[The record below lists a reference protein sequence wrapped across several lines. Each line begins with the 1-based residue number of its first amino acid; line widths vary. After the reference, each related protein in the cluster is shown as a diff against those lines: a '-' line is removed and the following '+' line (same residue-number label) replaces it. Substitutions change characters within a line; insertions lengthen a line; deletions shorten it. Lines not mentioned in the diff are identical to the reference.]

1 MLHQYF
7 LKTSANFLKIY
18 FFKICCFF
26 TTLSFFNKF
35 NSNNCQMEFLLTLAS
50 FSIWLYLLFFYSNKK
65 FSFQDLFWTN
75 KMVFENELIKKKNQV
90 DNLCII
96 IPARNEELYIPETL
110 RSISNLNFSKKSVLI
125 IDDNSTDDTVKISK
139 NILNKKKIQ
148 NFILKG
154 KTLPKGWSGKV
165 WALKQG
171 IDFLKKKKIFILFI
185 FRFRHKIR
193 KKCC

>member
-1 MLHQYF
+1 
-7 LKTSANFLKIY
+7 
-18 FFKICCFF
+18 
-26 TTLSFFNKF
+26 
-35 NSNNCQMEFLLTLAS
+35 MEFLLTLTS

-110 RSISNLNFSKKSVLI
+110 RSISNLTYSKINVLI

-139 NILNKKKIQ
+139 NILNKKK
-148 NFILKG
+148 F
-154 KTLPKGWSGKV
+154 KTLS
-165 WALKQG
+165 LKEKNYLRDG
-171 IDFLKKKKIFILFI
+171 VE
-185 FRFRHKIR
+185 RFGH
-193 KKCC
+193 